1 MESNITYI
9 FAFGILMI
17 RSSKNLIEVYF
28 IFKLDDYFQ
37 TFDRL
42 YWYKIISTSIT
53 TTKYLS
59 FFVARKKDSKN
70 RNSGN
75 GGANVN
81 STNNNCKTR
90 RNSQNGGSPDEVEST
105 VDRVFIWDLDE
116 TIVLFN
122 SLLTGSF
129 AHK

>member
-1 MESNITYI
+1 MNNLFHFIT
-9 FAFGILMI
+9 
-17 RSSKNLIEVYF
+17 
-28 IFKLDDYFQ
+28 
-37 TFDRL
+37 
-42 YWYKIISTSIT
+42 IS
-53 TTKYLS
+53 
-59 FFVARKKDSKN
+59 ARKKDSKN

-75 GGANVN
+75 GGTINAG
-81 STNNNCKTR
+81 NNNCKTR

-116 TIVLFN
+116 TIILFN

>member
-1 MESNITYI
+1 MAN
-9 FAFGILMI
+9 L
-17 RSSKNLIEVYF
+17 SSL
-28 IFKLDDYFQ
+28 
-37 TFDRL
+37 
-42 YWYKIISTSIT
+42 SIT
-53 TTKYLS
+53 TTTYLS

>member
-1 MESNITYI
+1 M
-9 FAFGILMI
+9 
-17 RSSKNLIEVYF
+17 
-28 IFKLDDYFQ
+28 
-37 TFDRL
+37 
-42 YWYKIISTSIT
+42 KIILCYTTLISKHVKYKSIGQGAII
-53 TTKYLS
+53 
-59 FFVARKKDSKN
+59 VADIMAWEN
-70 RNSGN
+70 TGN

>member
-1 MESNITYI
+1 MVNILVNI
-9 FAFGILMI
+9 FCL
-17 RSSKNLIEVYF
+17 
-28 IFKLDDYFQ
+28 
-37 TFDRL
+37 T
-42 YWYKIISTSIT
+42 IT
-53 TTKYLS
+53 TIAYIS

>member
-37 TFDRL
+37 TFDL
-42 YWYKIISTSIT
+42 KTFSISIT
-53 TTKYLS
+53 TTTYLP